1 MTNKIMWRGI
11 GALLLMLLLLSSN
24 VCAQTDTLLYP
35 LKNVPLLSGNFG
47 ELRATH
53 LHTGLDFKTG
63 GREGLPVICV
73 KDGVVARVKVSATGY
88 GNALY
93 LEHEGGITTVY
104 GHLSRFVPRIA
115 KVVRNIQYNKE
126 SFEVDENMSGYELR
140 FRAGDTIAYSGNTG
154 SSGGPHLHF
163 EVRDTKSERALNP
176 LRFLSVKDQTG
187 PSVRGVYV
195 YPISNEGVR
204 NAARRVEVKNTG
216 NRVFRGGKVGVPA
229 GMVGIGIQSDD
240 YMKDSWNKLG
250 VYDLSVSTNGQEVF
264 KMTMNELSFD
274 ETFLVNELK
283 DFHHYRENRLV
294 YLTFGNYQ
302 EQLLSVRNQNGGF
315 IPVEKDSVVDVTVD
329 LSDINGNR
337 SSIMFQLWGKSPSR
351 ELVLADG
358 EKLLMN
364 HQNDS
369 LKKGKY
375 TLWLEADALSYPIV
389 CKPEVSSRLRDSIET
404 IEVFSTGKQIYPL
417 MKNARLV
424 VGGKF
429 PEKSVICLL
438 EKNNRFSALK
448 THWTEEGLEAFPRV
462 LGEYTVRQDTIAP
475 VVLYTG
481 RAGQKIRFKMVD
493 DLSGISSY
501 RVEVNGKW
509 CLFAYDAKNRLLEGN
524 INEPVFVKGK
534 NRLVLKVEDAV
545 KNIATFETDIY
556 KK

>member
-104 GHLSRFVPRIA
+104 GHLSRFVPRIT

-216 NRVFRGGKVGVPA
+216 NRVFRGGKIGVPV

-274 ETFLVNELK
+274 QTFLVNELK

-302 EQLLSVRNQNGGF
+302 EQLLSVSNQNGGF

-337 SSIMFQLWGKSPSR
+337 SRIMFQLWGKSPSR

-389 CKPEVSSRLRDSIET
+389 CKPEVSSRLRDSVET

-475 VVLYTG
+475 VIFYTG
-481 RAGQKIRFKMVD
+481 RAGQKIRFRMVD

-501 RVEVNGKW
+501 RVGVNGKW

>member
-104 GHLSRFVPRIA
+104 GHLSRFVPRIT
-115 KVVRNIQYNKE
+115 KIVRNIQYNKE

-195 YPISNEGVR
+195 YSISNEGVR

-250 VYDLSVSTNGQEVF
+250 VYDLSVSTNGREVF

-274 ETFLVNELK
+274 QTFLVNELK

-294 YLTFGNYQ
+294 YLTFGNYLG
-302 EQLLSVRNQNGGF
+302 QLLPVRNQNGGF
-315 IPVEKDSVVDVTVD
+315 VSVEKDSVVDVAVD
-329 LSDINGNR
+329 LSDINGNCSR
-337 SSIMFQLWGKSPSR
+337 IMFQLWGKSPLR

-364 HQNDS
+364 HQSDS
-369 LKKGKY
+369 LKKEKY
-375 TLWLEADALSYPIV
+375 TLWLEADALPYPVV
-389 CKPEVSSRLRDSIET
+389 CKPEVSSRLRDSVET

-448 THWTEEGLEAFPRV
+448 TQWTEEGLEAFPRV

-475 VVLYTG
+475 VIFYTG
-481 RAGQKIRFKMVD
+481 RAGQKIRFRMVD

-509 CLFAYDAKNRLLEGN
+509 CLFTYDAKNRLLEGN